1 MLTSVSPAA
10 GQIVRRSTDNF
21 FADLRRREFSRLDRN
36 GEAYLDYTGS
46 ALYAER
52 QIRAYS
58 SLLRRGIFGNPH
70 SESNPSRASTEIIDK
85 AREQLLDFLDAPPE
99 EYVVCFTANASAAVK
114 LVAESFPFGT
124 NSALL
129 LSTDNHNSVNGI
141 REYARRAGAEV
152 EYVPL
157 DAELRLADPLSHLEK
172 HVYKSNK
179 MFAYPAQSNF
189 SGVKHGFALA
199 RYARALGYSVLV
211 DAAAFA
217 PTNRISLRATPV
229 DYLALSMYKV
239 FGFPTGVGALV
250 ARRESLLR
258 LLRPWFAGGTV
269 EYASVQNQ
277 THLLRARESGFEDG
291 TPAFLDIAAL
301 SEGFELLR
309 DVTLER
315 LNARVMLLTSELLER
330 LQSLRRVDGSPAV
343 RIYGPTSID
352 SRGGTVA
359 FNVLDRERR
368 VLPYGIVEKA
378 ARDAGVAVRGG
389 CFCNPGASESA
400 FGFPASLSKKCAEAV
415 AVQGF
420 SVERFSECVGPDIAV
435 GAVRASVGIATNI
448 RDLDRLV
455 GVVQSIN

>member
-1 MLTSVSPAA
+1 MLTSVQATRARTVP
-10 GQIVRRSTDNF
+10 GSTDHF

-58 SLLRRGIFGNPH
+58 NVLRRGVFGNPH
-70 SESNPSRASTEIIDK
+70 SENKPSRASTEIIDK
-85 AREQLLDFLDAPPE
+85 AREQLLEFLDAPPE
-99 EYVVCFTANASAAVK
+99 EYVVCFTANTSAAIK
-114 LVAESFPFGT
+114 LVAESFPFDSE
-124 NSALL
+124 SALL

-141 REYARRAGAEV
+141 REFAGRAGAKV
-152 EYVPL
+152 EYLPL
-157 DAELRLADPLSHLEK
+157 DPDLRLADPLSYLEK
-172 HVYKSNK
+172 HAFVRNK

-199 RYARALGYSVLV
+199 RYARALGYAVLV

-217 PTNRISLRATPV
+217 PTNPISLRATPV
-229 DYLALSMYKV
+229 DFLALSMYKV

-250 ARRESLLR
+250 ARRDSLRRLR
-258 LLRPWFAGGTV
+258 RPWFAGGTV

-277 THLLRARESGFEDG
+277 SHLLRERESGFEDG

-309 DVTLER
+309 DVTMDR
-315 LNARVMLLTSELLER
+315 LNARVTMLTSELLDR
-330 LQSLRRVDGSPAV
+330 LQSLRRADGLPLV
-343 RIYGPTSID
+343 RIYGPTNID
-352 SRGGTVA
+352 ARGGTVA
-359 FNVLDRERR
+359 FNVLDRDGHAVPYPVVER
-368 VLPYGIVEKA
+368 A

-400 FGFPASLSKKCAEAV
+400 FEFPANLARKCAENVTSA
-415 AVQGF
+415 GF
-420 SVERFSECVGPDIAV
+420 TVEKFSECIGRDIAV
-435 GAVRASVGIATNI
+435 GAVRASVGMATNVE
-448 RDLDRLV
+448 DLERLV
-455 GVVQSIN
+455 GVVQSSN

>member
-1 MLTSVSPAA
+1 VPSSA
-10 GQIVRRSTDNF
+10 DDF
-21 FADLRRREFSRLDRN
+21 FSELRRREFSRLDRN

-46 ALYAER
+46 ALYTER
-52 QIRAYS
+52 QICAYS
-58 SLLRRGIFGNPH
+58 NVLRGGVFGNPH
-70 SESNPSRASTEIIDK
+70 SENKPSRASTEIIDK
-85 AREQLLDFLDAPPE
+85 AREQVLEFLDAPPE
-99 EYVVCFTANASAAVK
+99 EYVVCFTANTSAAIK
-114 LVAESFPFGT
+114 LVAESFPF
-124 NSALL
+124 NSDSVLL

-141 REYARRAGAEV
+141 REFAGRAGARV
-152 EYVPL
+152 EYLPL
-157 DAELRLADPLSHLEK
+157 DHELRLADPLSYLEK
-172 HVYKSNK
+172 HVFTRNK

-199 RYARALGYSVLV
+199 RYARALGYAVLV

-217 PTNRISLRATPV
+217 PTNQISLRKTPV

-250 ARRESLLR
+250 ARRDSLLR
-258 LLRPWFAGGTV
+258 LRRPWFAGGTV

-301 SEGFELLR
+301 NEGFEFLR
-309 DVTLER
+309 DVTMDR
-315 LNARVMLLTSELLER
+315 LNARITMLTSQLLDR
-330 LQSLRRVDGSPAV
+330 LQSLRQTGGSPLV
-343 RIYGPTSID
+343 RIYGPTNVD

-359 FNVLDRERR
+359 FNILNREGRA
-368 VLPYGIVEKA
+368 VPYPIVERA

-400 FGFPASLSKKCAEAV
+400 FGFPANLARKCADDV
-415 AVQGF
+415 TSTGF
-420 SVERFSECVGPDIAV
+420 SVEKFSECVGPDIAV
-435 GAVRASVGIATNI
+435 GAVRASVGMATNI
-448 RDLDRLV
+448 EDLDRLV